1 MRTGRAY
8 SLHGLGFERQ
18 LRDELGLDTSVPHT
32 GKTLQQSSDSF
43 KSHVDFSSI
52 CHFIKRNQSRL
63 VIQVRS
69 STISFNVV

>member
-18 LRDELGLDTSVPHT
+18 PSDELGLDAGVAHA
-32 GKTLQQSSDSF
+32 GETLEQGSDPFESD
-43 KSHVDFSSI
+43 VDFSTI
-52 CHFIKRNQSRL
+52 CHVIKRKQSRL

-69 STISFNVV
+69 STRSV